1 MSRSTSSL
9 LLETLNVTVA
19 GADVP
24 QDFGGA
30 CDQGGANPFS
40 LPGRCHADASE
51 GSGGGAE
58 STGALMALSADLS
71 DRVALL

>member
-40 LPGRCHADASE
+40 LR
-51 GSGGGAE
+51 
-58 STGALMALSADLS
+58 
-71 DRVALL
+71 